1 MSLGHGPK
9 IPTADL
15 SLLFDPANSKS
26 YPGSGTTIFDLSGN
40 GNNGTLSGSPVFS
53 NGIMTY
59 DGSDDQIVV
68 SANQNSLDFSS
79 NQTILIWM
87 YHTYTSGRKN
97 PYNQAYGG
105 YGTWTH
111 EQGDNINYFYGD
123 SGGNSQPYTNRNSST
138 TSTSVWNMM
147 CTTRDTS
154 TVKWYK
160 NDTLINS
167 ASNAYGEL
175 TTTTAGITFGS
186 GYAGRWIGDMGPM
199 MLYKRALTTV
209 EIQTI
214 FHAYKGRFGL

>member
-1 MSLGHGPK
+1 MGIAYNSK
-9 IPTADL
+9 VPTADL

-59 DGSDDQIVV
+59 DGSDDQIAV

-111 EQGDNINYFYGD
+111 EQGNNINYYYGD
-123 SGGNSQPYTNRNSST
+123 AGGNNTPYTNRNSST

-154 TVKWYK
+154 TIKWYK
-160 NDTLINS
+160 NGVLINS

-175 TTTTAGITFGS
+175 TTTTGDISFGN
-186 GYAGRWIGDMGPM
+186 GYAGRWVGDMGPM
-199 MLYKRALTTV
+199 MLYKKALTAA
-209 EIQTI
+209 EIQEI

>member
-1 MSLGHGPK
+1 MGIAYNPK

-59 DGSDDQIVV
+59 DGSDDQIAV

-111 EQGDNINYFYGD
+111 EQGNNINYYYGD
-123 SGGNSQPYTNRNSST
+123 AGGNNQPYTSRNSST

-199 MLYKRALTTV
+199 MLYKRALTAV

-214 FHAYKGRFGL
+214 FHTYKGRFGL